1 MRKVILTGSD
11 GFIGKSFKKTLSKTW
26 DVVEVEK
33 HNCWSFL
40 LTFKDWSQ
48 VDFICHQG
56 ANSSTVDKDLFDI
69 WKTNTEFSLNL
80 FQLAIEHQI
89 PVKYA
94 SSASV
99 YGRTNDTMNPLNYY
113 AISKLTIDYWVQD
126 HIKECKHVQGFRY
139 FNVYGDGEDEKIIR
153 DQSSPISK
161 FIYQAQTDGV
171 IRVFENS
178 KTFFRDFVCV
188 DDLLNIMLD
197 NTRESGIY
205 DLGTSNPISFLA
217 VANIVAKYYNAH
229 VEYIPF
235 PKHLEGKYQTYT
247 KAKPEWGTYH
257 FKTVEDYVKDSVD

>member
-1 MRKVILTGSD
+1 
-11 GFIGKSFKKTLSKTW
+11 
-26 DVVEVEK
+26 
-33 HNCWSFL
+33 
-40 LTFKDWSQ
+40 
-48 VDFICHQG
+48 
-56 ANSSTVDKDLFDI
+56 
-69 WKTNTEFSLNL
+69 
-80 FQLAIEHQI
+80 
-89 PVKYA
+89 
-94 SSASV
+94 
-99 YGRTNDTMNPLNYY
+99 MNPVNYY

-126 HIKECKHVQGFRY
+126 HIKEFKHVQGFRY

-188 DDLLNIMLD
+188 DDLLDIMLD

-247 KAKPEWGTYH
+247 KAKPEWGTYQ